1 MLYELAVIN
10 HRTKNKKNVQGYGF
24 LSFARKYEKQL
35 LNTGLDAVKTASTK
49 VANKKGEFIV
59 NKIADTVTL
68 SNNNKIEKQGPVEEI
83 IILLE
88 KREEILNHLRQVLL

>member
-1 MLYELAVIN
+1 M
-10 HRTKNKKNVQGYGF
+10 
-24 LSFARKYEKQL
+24 
-35 LNTGLDAVKTASTK
+35 NTGLDAVETASTK

-83 IILLE
+83 IIPLE
-88 KREEILNHLRQVLL
+88 NREEILNHLRQGLL